1 MQTHWFYFK
10 SNGKKVKSDGAEEVK
25 EKTINGKKYGYDQ
38 YGAMVAEWSADV
50 KRASDNHVDIVASK
64 SDSANKKSVSAKY
77 AQQWRYF
84 NDVENGAKV
93 SKG

>member
-1 MQTHWFYFK
+1 
-10 SNGKKVKSDGAEEVK
+10 
-25 EKTINGKKYGYDQ
+25 
-38 YGAMVAEWSADV
+38 MVAEWSADV

-93 SKG
+93 SKGWFKIVSAEYLNDEKI

>member
-1 MQTHWFYFK
+1 
-10 SNGKKVKSDGAEEVK
+10 
-25 EKTINGKKYGYDQ
+25 
-38 YGAMVAEWSADV
+38 MVAEWSADV

-84 NDVENGAKV
+84 NAVENGAKV